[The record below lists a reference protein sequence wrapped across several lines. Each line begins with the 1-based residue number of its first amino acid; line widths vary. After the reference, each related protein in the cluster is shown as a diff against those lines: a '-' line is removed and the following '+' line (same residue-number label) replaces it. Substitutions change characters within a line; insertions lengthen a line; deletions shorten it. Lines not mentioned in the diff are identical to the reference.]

1 MNVSQYVNQLR
12 IGEAA
17 RRLLVGD
24 RPITEIM
31 HESGFTTKSNFNRE
45 FLRVYGANPSEWRR
59 QQRLS

>member
-31 HESGFTTKSNFNRE
+31 HESGFTTVE
-45 FLRVYGANPSEWRR
+45 F
-59 QQRLS
+59 